1 MIKKCHVV
9 IGGGIAGICTAL
21 FLANKNESVIL
32 VERGSS
38 LGGLLKSDSP
48 FDNEFHFDYGTH
60 FIAQTGIKF
69 LDDLLFKNLEVNQY
83 NYLKVGSYYN
93 NLFEGNGFVT
103 DFHLH
108 NREHLFSQINKN
120 DHKIEINDLHDQL
133 VHSFGEGYTR
143 ELFDPILNKFF
154 RLTSKDLKKDA
165 HYLFGLQR
173 IIASTKENTDRLKKE
188 NKIYDDLLAYHSY
201 TQGISSLKAMYPKN
215 GGVGEWIR
223 TLVQQLEEK
232 GVEIMLNASVNKI
245 DYNQGELKSID
256 IDGKQVYLDQLY
268 WTAPSAFI
276 YTHFQLKSKAFSPRL
291 KSYIAHFVID
301 QEYLTPLYYF
311 QCFDPEFNAFRIT
324 LYDNFSSPC
333 HEKFRR
339 ITVEVL
345 LEKEEGV
352 EKDYNHK
359 LFQELIRM
367 KIISPSTNLVHETNL
382 SVMNS
387 FPILRNDIS
396 EDQTQEDFLLNKYHN
411 LHFFGK
417 AYSKKW
423 FMNEVIAEI
432 YEKINA

>member
-1 MIKKCHVV
+1 MIKKRHVV

-32 VERGSS
+32 VEKGSS
-38 LGGLLKSDSP
+38 LGGLLKSDFP
-48 FDNEFHFDYGTH
+48 FENEFHFDYGTH

-103 DFHLH
+103 DFHLT
-108 NREHLFSQINKN
+108 NREHLFSQINN
-120 DHKIEINDLHDQL
+120 DDHKIEINNLRDQL
-133 VHSFGEGYTR
+133 VNSFGEGYTR
-143 ELFDPILNKFF
+143 ELFDPILHKFF

-173 IIASTKENTDRLKKE
+173 IIASTKENSDRLKKE
-188 NKIYDDLLAYHSY
+188 NKIYDNLLAYHSY
-201 TQGISSLKAMYPKN
+201 TQGISSLKALYPKN

-223 TLVQQLEEK
+223 TLVQQLEDK
-232 GVEIMLNASVNKI
+232 GVEIMLNASVHKI
-245 DYNQGELKSID
+245 DFNQSELKSID
-256 IDGKQVYLDQLY
+256 INGKQVFLDHLY

-276 YTHFQLKSKAFSPRL
+276 YPHFQLKSKAFLPRL

-301 QEYLTPLYYF
+301 REYLTPLYYF
-311 QCFDPEFNAFRIT
+311 QCFDPDFRAFRIT

-333 HEKFRR
+333 NEKLRR

-345 LEKEEGV
+345 LEKEEEV
-352 EKDYNHK
+352 ERDLNKK
-359 LFQELIRM
+359 LFEELIQM
-367 KIISPSTNLVHETNL
+367 KVISPSTNLVKETNL
-382 SVMNS
+382 TIMNS
-387 FPILRNDIS
+387 FPILRKDYS
-396 EDQTQEDFLLNKYHN
+396 QDLTQEDFLINKYHN

-423 FMNEVIAEI
+423 FMNEIIAEI
-432 YEKINA
+432 YKKINA

>member
-1 MIKKCHVV
+1 MNKKCHVV

-21 FLANKNESVIL
+21 FLANKNESVLL

-103 DFHLH
+103 DFHLP

-201 TQGISSLKAMYPKN
+201 TQGISLLKAMYPKN

-223 TLVQQLEEK
+223 TLVQQLEDK

-256 IDGKQVYLDQLY
+256 IDGKQVYLNQLY

-276 YTHFQLKSKAFSPRL
+276 YNHFQLKSKAFSPRL

-423 FMNEVIAEI
+423 FMNEVIEEI

>member
-1 MIKKCHVV
+1 MIKKRHVV

-21 FLANKNESVIL
+21 FLANKNKSVIL
-32 VERGSS
+32 VEKGSS
-38 LGGLLKSDSP
+38 LGGLLKSD
-48 FDNEFHFDYGTH
+48 FTFENEFHFDYGTH

-103 DFHLH
+103 DFHLT
-108 NREHLFSQINKN
+108 NREHLFSQINN
-120 DHKIEINDLHDQL
+120 HDHKIEINNLRDQL
-133 VHSFGEGYTR
+133 VNSFGEGYTR
-143 ELFDPILNKFF
+143 ELFDPILHKFF

-173 IIASTKENTDRLKKE
+173 IIASTKENSDRLKKE
-188 NKIYDDLLAYHSY
+188 NKIYDDLLAFHSY

-223 TLVQQLEEK
+223 SLVQQLEDKE
-232 GVEIMLNASVNKI
+232 VEIMLNASVNKI

-256 IDGKQVYLDQLY
+256 IDGKQVHLDQLY

-276 YTHFQLKSKAFSPRL
+276 YPHFQLKSKAFLPRL

-311 QCFDPEFNAFRIT
+311 QCFDPEFSAFRIT

-345 LEKEEGV
+345 LEKEERV

>member
-1 MIKKCHVV
+1 MIKKLHVV

-21 FLANKNESVIL
+21 FLANKNKSVIL
-32 VERGSS
+32 VEKGSS
-38 LGGLLKSDSP
+38 LGGLLKSD
-48 FDNEFHFDYGTH
+48 FTFENEFHFDYGTH

-103 DFHLH
+103 DFHLT
-108 NREHLFSQINKN
+108 NREHLFSQINN
-120 DHKIEINDLHDQL
+120 DDHKIEINNLRDQL
-133 VHSFGEGYTR
+133 VNSFGEGYTR
-143 ELFDPILNKFF
+143 ELFDPILHKFF

-173 IIASTKENTDRLKKE
+173 IIASTKENSDRLKKE
-188 NKIYDDLLAYHSY
+188 NKIYDDLLAFHSY

-223 TLVQQLEEK
+223 SLVQQLEDKE
-232 GVEIMLNASVNKI
+232 VEIMLNASVNKI

-256 IDGKQVYLDQLY
+256 IDGKQVHLDQLY

-276 YTHFQLKSKAFSPRL
+276 YPHFQLKSKAFLPRL

-311 QCFDPEFNAFRIT
+311 QCFDPEFSAFRIT

-345 LEKEEGV
+345 LEKEERV

>member
-1 MIKKCHVV
+1 MIKKLHVV

-21 FLANKNESVIL
+21 FLANKNKSVIL
-32 VERGSS
+32 VEKGSS
-38 LGGLLKSDSP
+38 LGGLLKSD
-48 FDNEFHFDYGTH
+48 FTFENEFHFDYGTH

-103 DFHLH
+103 DFHLT
-108 NREHLFSQINKN
+108 NREHLFSQINN
-120 DHKIEINDLHDQL
+120 DDHKIEINNLRDQL
-133 VHSFGEGYTR
+133 VNSFGEGYTR
-143 ELFDPILNKFF
+143 ELFDPILHKFF

-173 IIASTKENTDRLKKE
+173 IIASTKENSDRLKKE
-188 NKIYDDLLAYHSY
+188 NKIYDDLLAFHSY

-223 TLVQQLEEK
+223 SLVQQLEDKE
-232 GVEIMLNASVNKI
+232 VEIMLNASVNKI
-245 DYNQGELKSID
+245 DYNQGELKAID
-256 IDGKQVYLDQLY
+256 IDGKQVHLDQLY

-276 YTHFQLKSKAFSPRL
+276 YPHFQLKSKAFLPRL

-311 QCFDPEFNAFRIT
+311 QCFDPEFSAFRIT

-345 LEKEEGV
+345 LEKEERV

>member
-1 MIKKCHVV
+1 MIKKRHVV

-21 FLANKNESVIL
+21 FLANKNESVLL

-83 NYLKVGSYYN
+83 NYLKVGSFYN

-103 DFHLH
+103 DFHLP
-108 NREHLFSQINKN
+108 NREHLFNQISKVNRKV
-120 DHKIEINDLHDQL
+120 EINNLNDQL
-133 VHSFGEGYTR
+133 INSFGEGYTR
-143 ELFDPILNKFF
+143 ELFDPILYKFF
-154 RLTSKDLKKDA
+154 KLKSKDLKKDA
-165 HYLFGLQR
+165 HRLFGLQR
-173 IIASTKENTDRLKKE
+173 IIASTRENSERLKEKNE
-188 NKIYDDLLAYHSY
+188 RYDDLLAYHSY
-201 TQGISSLKAMYPKN
+201 TQGISSQKSMYPKK
-215 GGVGEWIR
+215 GGVGEWIHC
-223 TLVQQLEEK
+223 LVQQLEDK
-232 GVEIMLNASVNKI
+232 GVEIMLNASIDNI
-245 DYNQGELKSID
+245 DYNQKELKSIN
-256 IDGKQVYLDQLY
+256 IGGKRFFIDQLY

-276 YTHFQLKSKAFSPRL
+276 YPYFQLKSKAFLPRL

-301 QEYLTPLYYF
+301 KEYLTHLYYF
-311 QCFDPEFNAFRIT
+311 QCFDPSFRAFRIT

-345 LEKEEGV
+345 LEKEEEV

-367 KIISPSTNLVHETNL
+367 KIISPSTNLVQETNL
-382 SVMNS
+382 TVMNS

-396 EDQTQEDFLLNKYHN
+396 MDQSQEGFLINKYHN

>member
-1 MIKKCHVV
+1 MIKNRHVV

-21 FLANKNESVIL
+21 FLANKNEPVLL
-32 VERGSS
+32 VERDSS

-48 FDNEFHFDYGTH
+48 FGNEFHFDFGTH
-60 FIAQTGIKF
+60 FISQTGIKF
-69 LDDLLFKNLEVNQY
+69 LDDLLFKNLEVNLY
-83 NYLKVGSYYN
+83 DYLKVGSYYN

-103 DFHLH
+103 DFHLI
-108 NREHLFSQINKN
+108 NREHLFSQINKD
-120 DHKIEINDLHDQL
+120 DHKMEINNLYDQL
-133 VHSFGEGYTR
+133 INSFGEGYTR
-143 ELFDPILNKFF
+143 ELFDPILHKFF

-165 HYLFGLQR
+165 HYIFGLQR
-173 IIASTKENTDRLKKE
+173 IIASTKENSDRLKKE
-188 NKIYDDLLAYHSY
+188 NKTYDDLLAYHSY
-201 TQGISSLKAMYPKN
+201 TQGISSLKALYPKN

-223 TLVQQLEEK
+223 TLVQQLEDK

-256 IDGKQVYLDQLY
+256 IDGKRVHLDQLY

-276 YTHFQLKSKAFSPRL
+276 YPHFQLKSNAFLPRL

-301 QEYLTPLYYF
+301 KEYLTHLYYF
-311 QCFDPEFNAFRIT
+311 QCFDPSFRAFRIT

-333 HEKFRR
+333 NEKFRR

-345 LEKEEGV
+345 LEKEEEV
-352 EKDYNHK
+352 DKDFNQK
-359 LFQELIRM
+359 LFDELIQM
-367 KIISPSTNLVHETNL
+367 KVIPPLTSIVQETNL
-382 SVMNS
+382 TVMNS
-387 FPILRNDIS
+387 FPILRNDFS
-396 EDQTQEDFLLNKYHN
+396 QDQTLEDFLIKKYHN

>member
-1 MIKKCHVV
+1 MIKNRHVV

-21 FLANKNESVIL
+21 LLANKNEPVLL

-48 FDNEFHFDYGTH
+48 FRNEFHFDYGTH
-60 FIAQTGIKF
+60 FITQTGIKF
-69 LDDLLFKNLEVNQY
+69 LDDLLFKNLELNKY
-83 NYLKVGSYYN
+83 DYLKVGSYYN

-103 DFHLH
+103 DFHLT
-108 NREHLFSQINKN
+108 NREHLFSQINKD
-120 DHKIEINDLHDQL
+120 DHKIEINNLHDQL
-133 VHSFGEGYTR
+133 VNSFGEGYTR
-143 ELFDPILNKFF
+143 ELFDPILHKFF

-173 IIASTKENTDRLKKE
+173 IIASTKENSDRLKKE
-188 NKIYDDLLAYHSY
+188 NKTYDDLLAYHSY
-201 TQGISSLKAMYPKN
+201 TQGLSSLKALYPKN

-223 TLVQQLEEK
+223 TLVQQLEDK

-256 IDGKQVYLDQLY
+256 IDGKRVHLDQLY
-268 WTAPSAFI
+268 WTAPSTFI
-276 YTHFQLKSKAFSPRL
+276 YPHFQLKSKAFLPRL
-291 KSYIAHFVID
+291 KSYLAHFIID

-311 QCFDPEFNAFRIT
+311 QCFDPCFRAFRIT

-333 HEKFRR
+333 NEKFRR

-345 LEKEEGV
+345 LEKDEEV
-352 EKDYNHK
+352 DKDFNQK
-359 LFQELIRM
+359 LFDELIQM
-367 KIISPSTNLVHETNL
+367 KVIPPSTNLVQQTNL
-382 SVMNS
+382 NIMNS
-387 FPILRNDIS
+387 FPILRNDFS
-396 EDQTQEDFLLNKYHN
+396 QDQTLEDFLINEYQN